1 MHGLT
6 LRASRTVLPSRLNT
20 LLSLTPT
27 VCGWEGR
34 FGTAVRAVTHAL
46 GHNWAATAD
55 APPER
60 ELECRGNAQPEYPLR
75 GILAL

>member
-20 LLSLTPT
+20 LPSLTPT

-46 GHNWAATAD
+46 GHN
-55 APPER
+55 
-60 ELECRGNAQPEYPLR
+60 
-75 GILAL
+75 